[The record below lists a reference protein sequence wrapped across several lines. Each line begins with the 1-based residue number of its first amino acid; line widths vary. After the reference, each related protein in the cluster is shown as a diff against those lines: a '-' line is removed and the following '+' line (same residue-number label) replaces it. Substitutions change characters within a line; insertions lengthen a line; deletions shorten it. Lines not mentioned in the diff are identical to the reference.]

1 MILASIRYAAPGG
14 GLVYR
19 LAEVLAEYEGLE
31 HVRVRVLCTGQVRH
45 VHRNSVAW
53 RVEQPHP

>member
-31 HVRVRVLCTGQVRH
+31 HVRVRVLLTGQVRH

-53 RVEQPHP
+53 RVEQ

>member
-14 GLVYR
+14 GLTYK
-19 LAEVLAEYEGLE
+19 LAEVLADYGLE
-31 HVRVRVLCTGQVRH
+31 HVRVRVLMTGHVRH

-53 RVEQPHP
+53 RVEQ